1 MAELTYKVHRVME
14 GPFQCPDDDWWL
26 TCLVEDVDAGDL
38 FHDDIPFVDFDAAYK
53 FHSHF
58 LKTIDPIVVTIPYE
72 DHYDA

>member
-53 FHSHF
+53 FQSHF